1 MRRLLLVFLVATACG
16 GKQKSTTPPPPLPE
30 ESKAQEKPV
39 EPPKEQAKKEEEPP
53 LPKGPV
59 DVPIPAG
66 TVTVK
71 LVKAGSGKK
80 APLKLAPKAGDKQSL
95 QLAVDFSGKQTM
107 PAELG
112 GGTEA
117 QINPT
122 VIFNADLEAKE
133 VAADG
138 ATKFQMT
145 INGVDSKDVAGAKNT
160 ADEVKKEFASLAG
173 WTVLG
178 AVNPNG
184 STSDMTIHIEK
195 PDRSTPN
202 GLEILGISLMPIW
215 PVFPTEPIGAG
226 AKWTVTRTAKL
237 MGKLDVTNTTDYE
250 LVSKKSKVWTLKGTT
265 KVTGTD
271 QEFGDEGKKAKF
283 GGIAGSGSSEATI
296 SEGALLPTAKHSTK
310 TDFTATVDAPEA
322 PSKSIALVFHLEQ
335 TNAVTPK

>member
-30 ESKAQEKPV
+30 ESKAQEKPA
-39 EPPKEQAKKEEEPP
+39 EPPKQAEKAPEEPP

-59 DVPIPAG
+59 DVPVPSG

-71 LVKAGSGKK
+71 LIKAGSGKK
-80 APLKLAPKAGDKQSL
+80 VPLKLAPKAGDKQAIE
-95 QLAVDFSGKQTM
+95 LAVDFSGKQTM
-107 PAELG
+107 PPELG
-112 GGTEA
+112 GQTES
-117 QINPT
+117 QVNPT
-122 VIFNADLEAKE
+122 VIFNADVEAKE
-133 VAADG
+133 VGADG
-138 ATKFQMT
+138 ATKFEMT
-145 INGVDSKDVAGAKNT
+145 IKGVDAKDVAGAKNT
-160 ADEVKKEFASLAG
+160 GEEVKKEFGSLAG

-184 STSDMTIHIEK
+184 STSDLTIHIEK
-195 PDRSTPN
+195 PDRATQS

-215 PVFPTEPIGAG
+215 PVFPTEPIGPG
-226 AKWTVTRTAKL
+226 AKWTVTRTSKL

-250 LVSKKSKVWTLKGTT
+250 LVSKKGKVWTLKGTT

-283 GGIAGSGSSEATI
+283 GGIAGTGSTEATYND
-296 SEGALLPTAKHSTK
+296 GALLPTAKHSTK

-322 PSKSIALVFHLEQ
+322 PSKTIALVFHLEQ